1 MDIEET
7 EEKKPAF
14 SQQELDQMA
23 ILKVKGKYTLAAIAK
38 VLDEDVVRLRRWNP
52 EFDQLIVNT
61 ATPIHLRIPLD
72 KLEKFIIS
80 KEEIIQN
87 GAKGQ

>member
-1 MDIEET
+1 MPSI
-7 EEKKPAF
+7 
-14 SQQELDQMA
+14 
-23 ILKVKGKYTLAAIAK
+23 
-38 VLDEDVVRLRRWNP
+38 DEDVVRLRRWNP
-52 EFDQLIVNT
+52 EFDQLLVNT
-61 ATPIHLRIPLD
+61 TTPIHLRIPLD